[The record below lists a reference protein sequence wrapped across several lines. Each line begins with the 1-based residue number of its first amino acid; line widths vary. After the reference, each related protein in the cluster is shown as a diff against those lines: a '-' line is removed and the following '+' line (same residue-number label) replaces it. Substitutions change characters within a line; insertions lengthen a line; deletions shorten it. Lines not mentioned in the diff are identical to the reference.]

1 VSVFEVLSSVFVVRW
16 GDVVCRS
23 SIGEYHV
30 VVVDGGAVYA
40 MRCGEGGE
48 CSDCVEFRID
58 DEIVVYLHRRLYTCL
73 GCLLGEFFN
82 AGLFNISA
90 DGVVLTQRGAYVVP
104 PMAKE
109 RGAPER
115 LVKRASGILEN
126 YLLRILAT
134 SFRACCKF

>member
-1 VSVFEVLSSVFVVRW
+1 VSGPSF
-16 GDVVCRS
+16 
-23 SIGEYHV
+23 
-30 VVVDGGAVYA
+30 GGV
-40 MRCGEGGE
+40 
-48 CSDCVEFRID
+48 
-58 DEIVVYLHRRLYTCL
+58 
-73 GCLLGEFFN
+73 FN

-115 LVKRASGILEN
+115 LVRRASGILEN
-126 YLLRILAT
+126 YMLRILAV